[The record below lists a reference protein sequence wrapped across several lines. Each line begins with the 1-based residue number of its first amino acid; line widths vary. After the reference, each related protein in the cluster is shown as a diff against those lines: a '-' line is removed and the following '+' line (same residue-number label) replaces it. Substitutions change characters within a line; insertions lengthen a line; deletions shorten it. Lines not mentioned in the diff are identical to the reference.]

1 MKNATAW
8 KVAWETKE
16 AVAHLVATFSVQFLI
31 QIAGQLDIS
40 QSSVFRILNAQSYP
54 PSCCDPSM

>member
-8 KVAWETKE
+8 KVAWETEE
-16 AVAHLVATFSVQFLI
+16 AVAHLLATFSVQFLI

-40 QSSVFRILNAQSYP
+40 QSSVFRMLNAQHSIA
-54 PSCCDPSM
+54 